1 MSILHFIKENRV
13 LDGQNWINMN
23 FLKQRLWAGDRGFL
37 FHSHC
42 FVKNDWFSIIQKVI
56 SIAFQLKKNVIV
68 KCVPTSKEKFRLI
81 IAHPFDV

>member
-23 FLKQRLWAGDRGFL
+23 FPKHRLWAGDRGFL

-42 FVKNDWFSIIQKVI
+42 FVKNDWFSIIQKSNLN
-56 SIAFQLKKNVIV
+56 SIPTKK
-68 KCVPTSKEKFRLI
+68 KCDS
-81 IAHPFDV
+81 